1 MTSSKD
7 NKYFHVAGVP
17 VWRATGGA
25 VNTCASLDWVR
36 GLAAHLWYLTHP
48 LSSIPDALHEF
59 ELAWRGTG
67 PSGPYATP
75 PGPEWAGP
83 GELGVAPASEDIRY
97 LLLRLYC
104 DRSTGLE
111 ALCDPSSHT
120 EDALDLRMGWFV
132 FRVLEVT

>member
-1 MTSSKD
+1 M
-7 NKYFHVAGVP
+7 
-17 VWRATGGA
+17 
-25 VNTCASLDWVR
+25 R